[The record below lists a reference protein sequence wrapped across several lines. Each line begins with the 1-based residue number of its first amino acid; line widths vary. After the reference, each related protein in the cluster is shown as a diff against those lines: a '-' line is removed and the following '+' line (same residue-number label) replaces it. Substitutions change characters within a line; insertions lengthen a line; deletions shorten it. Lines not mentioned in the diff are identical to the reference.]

1 MNGASDENAENRFG
15 EENEENEQFL
25 RRKGQRKSRP
35 HALAYRNTNI
45 SGSVSK
51 KYEEKG
57 VHISIIEKSLLLD
70 KKRKRESF
78 QVLFI
83 FLCQRNQE
91 PPTRSRWLPTGISA
105 FTVFCDEDNGQEVG
119 SSKDPEKNDQ
129 QQGEGSKRSGEMST
143 QYLQIPRKIRRPLA
157 TLSPNHD
164 DSDSE
169 SNGPL
174 APNLSPNHEESDLE
188 SSTPSDAD
196 LQTDEGEDSYHS
208 RNSTTIDSSDIS
220 ANELRPD
227 DEMVFVVDSVS
238 NNVRRAFKSVPDIS
252 SQAATTSSSIIY
264 TTEEHED
271 RVRTD
276 PVYDADIYLYMR
288 YRELKLCPSGDF
300 LEFQE
305 EICGEVRYLLVEW
318 ICDSAREFNLS
329 TESLH
334 MAVSI
339 VDRVLNT
346 LQCPREK
353 LQLLGAAA
361 LLLAAKFEEIY
372 PPEVKEFARITA
384 YTFHETE
391 IIRMERI
398 VFARVE
404 YQLLAPTSWWFASR
418 LVRMAHVPRIIYC
431 MMRYLLELA
440 LLDHTFLDFRPSVI
454 GAASFFLSN
463 VIFKS
468 DYLLLTTETDIG
480 VNELRSPARKM
491 LELFHEVPN
500 KDYCSVFE
508 KYATEKYEQV
518 SCLLLP
524 DNFSELDVTR

>member
-25 RRKGQRKSRP
+25 RRKGQRKCRP
-35 HALAYRNTNI
+35 HALAYRDTNI
-45 SGSVSK
+45 GGSYSKGCELLQKKGIYVSISG
-51 KYEEKG
+51 
-57 VHISIIEKSLLLD
+57 KSLLLD
-70 KKRKRESF
+70 KRRNHETF
-78 QVLFI
+78 Q
-83 FLCQRNQE
+83 QRNQE
-91 PPTRSRWLPTGISA
+91 PPTRRRWLPTGMST
-105 FTVFCDEDNGQEVG
+105 FTVFCDEDNGQEAS
-119 SSKDPEKNDQ
+119 SSKDFKENDR
-129 QQGEGSKRSGEMST
+129 QQGEGSKRSGEMSA
-143 QYLQIPRKIRRPLA
+143 QYLQVPRKIRRPLA
-157 TLSPNHD
+157 TLSPNRED
-164 DSDSE
+164 LDSGDSR
-169 SNGPL
+169 PPF
-174 APNLSPNHEESDLE
+174 ATLSPNSEESDLE
-188 SSTPSDAD
+188 DSTSSDAN
-196 LQTDEGEDSYHS
+196 LETNEDEDVYHS
-208 RNSTTIDSSDIS
+208 NDSIASSDDGSNIYT
-220 ANELRPD
+220 NELHPD
-227 DEMVFVVDSVS
+227 SEVLPNVDSVS
-238 NNVRRAFKSVPDIS
+238 DNIQRTLRDVSNIS
-252 SQAATTSSSIIY
+252 SHATTTSSIMY
-264 TTEEHED
+264 TIEEHED

-276 PVYDADIYLYMR
+276 PVYDADIYVYMR
-288 YRELKLCPSGDF
+288 YRELKLCAFGDF

-346 LQCPREK
+346 IQCPREK
-353 LQLLGAAA
+353 LQLLGAVA
-361 LLLAAKFEEIY
+361 LLLASKFEEIY
-372 PPEVKEFARITA
+372 PPEMKEFARITA

-404 YQLLAPTSWWFASR
+404 YQLLAPTSWWFAAR

-440 LLDHTFLDFRPSVI
+440 LLDHTFLDFRPSVV

-468 DYLLLTTETDIG
+468 DYLLSITETDIG
-480 VNELRSPARKM
+480 LDELRTPARKM

-508 KYATEKYEQV
+508 KYAAEKYEQV
-518 SCLLLP
+518 SCLILP
-524 DNFSELDVTR
+524 DNFSELDISH

>member
-15 EENEENEQFL
+15 EENEENEHIL
-25 RRKGQRKSRP
+25 RRKRRRKCRP
-35 HALAYRNTNI
+35 HALAYRDTNI
-45 SGSVSK
+45 GGLLSQERELLHK
-51 KYEEKG
+51 KR
-57 VHISIIEKSLLLD
+57 ISEKSPLPN
-70 KKRKRESF
+70 KRRKHDTSQE
-78 QVLFI
+78 
-83 FLCQRNQE
+83 RNQE
-91 PPTRSRWLPTGISA
+91 LPTRSRWLPTGMSS

-119 SSKDPEKNDQ
+119 SSKNSEVPK
-129 QQGEGSKRSGEMST
+129 
-143 QYLQIPRKIRRPLA
+143 KIRRPFA
-157 TLSPNHD
+157 ILSPNRED
-164 DSDSE
+164 SDLENNRPLVANLSPSREQSDSE
-169 SNGPL
+169 N
-174 APNLSPNHEESDLE
+174 NM
-188 SSTPSDAD
+188 PSDNNLEANED
-196 LQTDEGEDSYHS
+196 EDSYYS
-208 RNSTTIDSSDIS
+208 RGSTASSVDYNDIY
-220 ANELRPD
+220 ANELHLD
-227 DEMVFVVDSVS
+227 DEMAPNVDSVS
-238 NNVRRAFKSVPDIS
+238 DTIQRAPRHFPSIS

-264 TTEEHED
+264 TIEEHED

-276 PVYDADIYLYMR
+276 PVYDMDIYVYMR
-288 YRELKLCPSGDF
+288 YRELKLCPSGEF

-305 EICGEVRYLLVEW
+305 EICGEVRRLLVEW

-353 LQLLGAAA
+353 LQLLGAVA
-361 LLLAAKFEEIY
+361 LLLASKFEEIY
-372 PPEVKEFARITA
+372 PPEMKEFARITA
-384 YTFHETE
+384 YTFHEKE

-398 VFARVE
+398 VFARVA

-463 VIFKS
+463 VIFRS
-468 DYLLLTTETDIG
+468 DYLLSVTETDIDLD
-480 VNELRSPARKM
+480 ELRSPARKM

-518 SCLLLP
+518 SCLILP
-524 DNFSELDVTR
+524 DNFSELDVH

>member
-25 RRKGQRKSRP
+25 QRKGQRKFRP

-57 VHISIIEKSLLLD
+57 IYVSIAGKSLLLD
-70 KKRKRESF
+70 KKRRRESS
-78 QVLFI
+78 Q
-83 FLCQRNQE
+83 QRNQE

-119 SSKDPEKNDQ
+119 SSKDSEKNDQ

-143 QYLQIPRKIRRPLA
+143 QYLQVPRKIRRPLA

-169 SNGPL
+169 GSRPL

-188 SSTPSDAD
+188 DSTPSDTN
-196 LQTDEGEDSYHS
+196 LETDEGENSYHS
-208 RNSTTIDSSDIS
+208 KNSTAASIYGSDIS

-227 DEMVFVVDSVS
+227 DEVASDVDSVS
-238 NNVRRAFKSVPDIS
+238 NNVQRVSKSVPDIS
-252 SQAATTSSSIIY
+252 SQAATTSSSIMY

-271 RVRTD
+271 RMRTD

-305 EICGEVRYLLVEW
+305 EICGEVRHLLVEW

-440 LLDHTFLDFRPSVI
+440 LLDHTFLDFRPSVV